1 MCQGADEPQ
10 ESTGE
15 DDPDGVLH
23 PLDVAVSVGILANV
37 QLQQMLAPPNPDPAP
52 TTTKETRTLPTR
64 PKRAIQR
71 MKRIKFHTQTRANR
85 RMKGIKKRTA
95 VSADRPPTTTA

>member
-1 MCQGADEPQ
+1 MRQCADEPQ

-23 PLDVAVSVGILANV
+23 PLDVAVSIGIFANV

-52 TTTKETRTLPTR
+52 NYN
-64 PKRAIQR
+64 QR
-71 MKRIKFHTQTRANR
+71 KNTYPANQAEE
-85 RMKGIKKRTA
+85 G
-95 VSADRPPTTTA
+95 DPED